1 MATSAPSELFGQS
14 GPRNRVGCGPRQPL
28 RVGKLDIILSSGRR
42 KTHQMATTTLAPP
55 AVTIAPFPSAAVEAR
70 LRDELVEAVKI
81 EASIRGMALPAAPAD
96 IVKVS
101 VRVDSLVVVSI
112 LCAVEPIVG
121 FELPESV
128 VRAGGYTSVESALGQ
143 LLPRLEKEWMKKKG
157 AKS

>member
-1 MATSAPSELFGQS
+1 
-14 GPRNRVGCGPRQPL
+14 
-28 RVGKLDIILSSGRR
+28 
-42 KTHQMATTTLAPP
+42 MATTTLAPP
-55 AVTIAPFPSAAVEAR
+55 PIKMAPFPWAAVEAK

-81 EASIRGMALPAAPAD
+81 EASVRGMAMPTAPAAIA
-96 IVKVS
+96 KVPIH
-101 VRVDSLVVVSI
+101 VDSLVVVAI

-143 LLPRLEKEWMKKKG
+143 LLPRLDKEWTKRKG